1 MLDIQNQIDAGL
13 SAANPLKKGLD
24 LMSVWGNHFPLKHKI
39 NVSISLHW
47 TINRDRFRDHLVVF
61 ST

>member
-24 LMSVWGNHFPLKHKI
+24 LMSVWGHLKYAELVI
-39 NVSISLHW
+39 ISVKKEW
-47 TINRDRFRDHLVVF
+47 FF
-61 ST
+61 

>member
-24 LMSVWGNHFPLKHKI
+24 LMSVWRHQNYPEIKNLF
-39 NVSISLHW
+39 N
-47 TINRDRFRDHLVVF
+47 
-61 ST
+61 